1 MGIVLDEYLR
11 NVWEKILLLW
21 KKVDIYLLLYSF
33 LFVKYVLNVL
43 RIDIIK
49 LIEDKEEKIE
59 KLK

>member
-11 NVWEKILLLW
+11 NVREKILLLW

>member
-21 KKVDIYLLLYSF
+21 NKVDIYLLLYSF

>member
-21 KKVDIYLLLYSF
+21 NKVDIYLLLYSF
-33 LFVKYVLNVL
+33 LFVKYVLIVL

>member
-1 MGIVLDEYLR
+1 MGIVLGEYLR

-21 KKVDIYLLLYSF
+21 NKVDIYLLLYSF

-43 RIDIIK
+43 RIDVIK

>member
-11 NVWEKILLLW
+11 NVWEKILLW
-21 KKVDIYLLLYSF
+21 NKVDIYLLLYSF

-43 RIDIIK
+43 RIDVIK

>member
-21 KKVDIYLLLYSF
+21 NKVDIYLLLYSF

-43 RIDIIK
+43 RIDVIK

>member
-21 KKVDIYLLLYSF
+21 NKVDVYLLLYSF

>member
-11 NVWEKILLLW
+11 NVWEKILLW
-21 KKVDIYLLLYSF
+21 NKVDIYLLLYSF